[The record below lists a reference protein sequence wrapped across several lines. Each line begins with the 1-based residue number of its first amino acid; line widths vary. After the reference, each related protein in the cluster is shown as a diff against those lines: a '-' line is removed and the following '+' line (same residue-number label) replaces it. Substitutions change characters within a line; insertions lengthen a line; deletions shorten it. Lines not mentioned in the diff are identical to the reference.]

1 MTVTKQVGGTHG
13 DKDKEF
19 HFTVTLDD
27 KTISGKFGDMDFADG
42 VATFTL
48 KHGQRATATGL
59 PAGIGYTV
67 EETEANQDGY
77 VTTSKGDKGTVPEN
91 GDVGIKFINYK
102 EVTSEKPSTPDK
114 PDASDTPKTP
124 KTDDRTNIV
133 LYLSLFAMSGLLIA
147 ILIVLKKKKILK
159 NR

>member
-1 MTVTKQVGGTHG
+1 
-13 DKDKEF
+13 
-19 HFTVTLDD
+19 
-27 KTISGKFGDMDFADG
+27 MDFKDG
-42 VATFTL
+42 VAAITL
-48 KHGQRATATGL
+48 KHGQRSTATGL

-77 VTTSKGDKGTVPEN
+77 VTTSKGDKGTVPAN
-91 GDVGIKFINYK
+91 GDVDIKFINYK

-124 KTDDRTNIV
+124 KTDDKTNIE

-147 ILIVLKKKKILK
+147 ILAVLKKKKILK